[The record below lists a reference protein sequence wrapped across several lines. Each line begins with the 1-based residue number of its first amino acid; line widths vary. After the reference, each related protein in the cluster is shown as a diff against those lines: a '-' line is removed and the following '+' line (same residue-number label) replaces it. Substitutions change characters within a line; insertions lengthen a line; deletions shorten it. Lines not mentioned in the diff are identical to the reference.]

1 MPSFQHHGGWF
12 GMFAPA
18 GTPPEILNRVHAEV
32 RAAFANTLF
41 RERLETLGSEPIGN
55 PPAEFKQFV
64 SAEIRKYAEI
74 VRLANIQP
82 E

>member
-1 MPSFQHHGGWF
+1 
-12 GMFAPA
+12 
-18 GTPPEILNRVHAEV
+18 VHAEV
-32 RAAFANTLF
+32 RTAFANTLF
-41 RERLETLGSEPIGN
+41 RERLETLGSEPVGN